1 MLIVRNQSINDLD
14 VFPIMVET
22 ANSSTRHEK
31 LWKYSKEDE
40 TILLRSWQF
49 AIFFNNPY
57 ITIRDTVVVTELHV
71 LTAWYTLRKKHTSLA
86 KVHLSTLPFTIHRKC
101 LNWLHSST
109 TNGHSHSTHHVS
121 VKYKLWHTF
130 DPPLQVQISS
140 YQIKP
145 ILENFHL
152 QIMGLNW
159 YQVKPNQT

>member
-1 MLIVRNQSINDLD
+1 MF
-14 VFPIMVET
+14 FPSWLKLPT
-22 ANSSTRHEK
+22 ALQDMKSYGNIQRKMK
-31 LWKYSKEDE
+31 LFFSDRDS
-40 TILLRSWQF
+40 LQ
-49 AIFFNNPY
+49 FFNNPY

-109 TNGHSHSTHHVS
+109 TNGHSHSTHHIS